1 MENILFI
8 LILSLFLFQT
18 NCKLN
23 EVIAD
28 YDSNSNILI
37 FNGKVFKMTDES
49 YFLSFTND
57 TTPSSPEKEKSKSF
71 FDSFWFNFIGFTILA
86 VFAGTMSG
94 LTVGYLSIDMLILEI
109 KINNG
114 TEQEKTYAKKIRKII
129 ADHHWILVTLL
140 VCNAFACEAMPILLD
155 KLVNP
160 MVAIII
166 SVTVLLFVGEIIPQA
181 LCTGPKQMKIAA
193 FLAPF
198 TYCLMII
205 TFPISYPIARFMD
218 LVIGKHSKTRFCNKD
233 LKSVIELHLKEANEN
248 INSEQ
253 ISYFTGFLDIINTKI
268 KELMVP
274 LERVYKLDYNF
285 NINRNNLNEM
295 IEKGY
300 SRIPI
305 YENIPSNL
313 KGVLLLKDL
322 IGKDLTHPIA
332 LNELNINL
340 LNAIY
345 VNEETF
351 YIDLFE
357 KFKNGKSKM
366 AFVYKEIKK
375 EEKLIPD
382 DLSTVINDHEAKE
395 EKEEKILVKESL
407 KQDNKNDN
415 DDKNKNKDKDEEALM
430 PSINDEE
437 NNEKIEVEEPLIN
450 SRNDDENA
458 EKIKVEE
465 PLIPKENKEEQEKNE
480 KKEKNK
486 VEENKNNLENDE
498 KIKND
503 EALIPDG
510 NDDEINENIKIDEA
524 LIPDNKDKEKKN
536 KTKKEIKE
544 DIIDIED
551 NNKLGKDDNLEN
563 SEKEIIGIITLED
576 LIESLLNIHFKDERD
591 IIRKPMRKMTL

>member
-1 MENILFI
+1 MKNILFI
-8 LILSLFLFQT
+8 LILNLFFFET

-28 YDSNSNILI
+28 FDSNSNVLI
-37 FNGKVFKMTDES
+37 FNGKVFKMTEES
-49 YFLSFTND
+49 YFSSFAND
-57 TTPSSPEKEKSKSF
+57 TTPSSQEKEKSKSF
-71 FDSFWFNFIGFTILA
+71 FDSFWFNFIGFTVLA
-86 VFAGTMSG
+86 IFAGAMSG

-109 KINNG
+109 KLNNG
-114 TEQEKTYAKKIRKII
+114 TEQEKIYAKKIRKII

-205 TFPISYPIARFMD
+205 TFPISFPIARFMD
-218 LVIGKHSKTRFCNKD
+218 LVIGKHSKTRFCNND

-253 ISYFTGFLDIINTKI
+253 INYFTGFLDIINTKI
-268 KELMVP
+268 KEMMIP
-274 LERVYKLDYNF
+274 LDKVYKLDYNF
-285 NINRNNLNEM
+285 NLNHNSLNEM

-305 YENIPSNL
+305 YENIPNNL

-382 DLSTVINDHEAKE
+382 DLSTEINDNEAKE
-395 EKEEKILVKESL
+395 EKEEKIQVKESM
-407 KQDNKNDN
+407 KKDN
-415 DDKNKNKDKDEEALM
+415 KNKNKDEESLM

-450 SRNDDENA
+450 SINDDENV
-458 EKIKVEE
+458 EKIKVKE
-465 PLIPKENKEEQEKNE
+465 PLIPKENKEEKEKEE
-480 KKEKNK
+480 KEEKNK
-486 VEENKNNLENDE
+486 VEENKNISENNE
-498 KIKND
+498 KIKD
-503 EALIPDG
+503 EEALIPDG
-510 NDDEINENIKIDEA
+510 NDEDINENIKIDEA
-524 LIPDNKDKEKKN
+524 IIPNNKDESKKN
-536 KTKKEIKE
+536 KNKKKKEIKE
-544 DIIDIED
+544 DIIDIEGIK
-551 NNKLGKDDNLEN
+551 NKNDDDLDN

-576 LIESLLNIHFKDERD
+576 LIESLLKIHFKDERE

>member
-1 MENILFI
+1 MKNILFI
-8 LILSLFLFQT
+8 LILNLFFFET

-28 YDSNSNILI
+28 FDSNSNVLI
-37 FNGKVFKMTDES
+37 FNGKVFKMTEES
-49 YFLSFTND
+49 YFSSFAND
-57 TTPSSPEKEKSKSF
+57 TTPSSQEKEKSKSF
-71 FDSFWFNFIGFTILA
+71 FDSFWFNFIGFTVLA
-86 VFAGTMSG
+86 IFAGAMSG

-109 KINNG
+109 KLNNG
-114 TEQEKTYAKKIRKII
+114 TEQEKIYAKKIRKII

-205 TFPISYPIARFMD
+205 TFPISFPIARFMD
-218 LVIGKHSKTRFCNKD
+218 LVIGKHSKTRFCNND

-253 ISYFTGFLDIINTKI
+253 INYFTGFLDIINTKI
-268 KELMVP
+268 KEMMIP
-274 LERVYKLDYNF
+274 LDKVYKLDYNF
-285 NINRNNLNEM
+285 NLNHNSLNEM

-305 YENIPSNL
+305 YENIPNNL

-382 DLSTVINDHEAKE
+382 DLSTAINDNEAKE
-395 EKEEKILVKESL
+395 EKEEKIQVKESM
-407 KQDNKNDN
+407 KKDNKN
-415 DDKNKNKDKDEEALM
+415 KNKDEEALM

-450 SRNDDENA
+450 SINDDENV
-458 EKIKVEE
+458 EKIKVKE
-465 PLIPKENKEEQEKNE
+465 PLIPKENKEEKEKEE
-480 KKEKNK
+480 KEEKNK
-486 VEENKNNLENDE
+486 IEENKNISENNE
-498 KIKND
+498 KIKD
-503 EALIPDG
+503 EEALIPDG
-510 NDDEINENIKIDEA
+510 NDEDINENIKIDEA
-524 LIPDNKDKEKKN
+524 IIPNNKDENKKN
-536 KTKKEIKE
+536 KNKKKKEIKE
-544 DIIDIED
+544 DIIDIEGIK
-551 NNKLGKDDNLEN
+551 NKNDDDLDN

-576 LIESLLNIHFKDERD
+576 LIESLLKIHFKDERE